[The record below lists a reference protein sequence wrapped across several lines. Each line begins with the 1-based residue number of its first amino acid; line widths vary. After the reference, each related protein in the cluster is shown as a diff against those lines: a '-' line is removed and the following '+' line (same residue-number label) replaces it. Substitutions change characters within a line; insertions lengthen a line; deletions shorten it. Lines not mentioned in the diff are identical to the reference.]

1 MSATENKQSASKN
14 KPKARRTLE
23 ISDIEALALGAW
35 ILGTGG
41 GGDPYHKL
49 LNMRE
54 LYKNGHSVD
63 LIDPMSLNDD
73 AVVGVLSNMGAPL
86 VGQERLADPNFAI
99 KPVKMMERYIGRK
112 FDAVMALEIGG
123 GNGVHPMLV
132 AALSGYPVVDADTM
146 GRAYPE
152 AQMTSVAVSRLQCFP
167 LTLADIRD
175 NEIIIPRAASWK
187 WMERISR
194 KVCTEIGSI
203 AATCKA
209 PRSGREVKDHTIHY
223 TTTKAI
229 ELGYAVQEARRNHHD
244 PVAAIIKACSGH
256 FLFEGKVVDVER
268 KATEGFL
275 RGKALIQGLSNYADQ
290 EFLVHFQNEFSV
302 GYLNGDA
309 IVMTP
314 DLICV
319 LDTVSGDGIGTD
331 VLRYGQRV
339 SVLALP
345 GPEIFR
351 TQAGLD
357 AVGPRAF
364 GFDLDYEC
372 IFDKV

>member
-1 MSATENKQSASKN
+1 MSASENKQSEDEN
-14 KPKARRTLE
+14 KPINSRTLE

-54 LYKNGHSVD
+54 LYKNGHSVV
-63 LIDPMSLNDD
+63 LIDPMSLDDD

-99 KPVKMMERYIGRK
+99 KPVKMMERYIGRN

-152 AQMTSVAVSRLQCFP
+152 AQMTSVAVSNLQCFP

-187 WMERISR
+187 WMERVSR

-244 PVAAIIKACSGH
+244 PVAAIIKACSGQL
-256 FLFEGKVVDVER
+256 LFEGKVVDVES
-268 KATEGFL
+268 F
-275 RGKALIQGLSNYADQ
+275 
-290 EFLVHFQNEFSV
+290 FS
-302 GYLNGDA
+302 
-309 IVMTP
+309 
-314 DLICV
+314 
-319 LDTVSGDGIGTD
+319 SF
-331 VLRYGQRV
+331 
-339 SVLALP
+339 SS
-345 GPEIFR
+345 F
-351 TQAGLD
+351 
-357 AVGPRAF
+357 
-364 GFDLDYEC
+364 
-372 IFDKV
+372 